1 MPRMSNVLAVAL
13 LAALL
18 VGGMRVGAPPAAAA
32 EGRVLFEDPFD
43 GKLADGWTWLR
54 ENPQNWRI
62 REGALEI
69 RVEPGAGQDVKNALV
84 RKAPDRSAG
93 KVAVEVTVTFTAS
106 PTRQFEQA
114 GITWYQAGTPRFK
127 LVHELVDGQ
136 LVIIPGRA
144 PAPQKTVQLRLVF
157 EGQQY
162 AAQFRPDGQGPFQTV
177 ATGTLPLAA
186 DEQVSIQCYHG
197 PADEEHW
204 IRFDNFRIL
213 QLP

>member
-1 MPRMSNVLAVAL
+1 MPRVPNMLGAVLVAIM
-13 LAALL
+13 L
-18 VGGMRVGAPPAAAA
+18 VSGMRPAISPAAAA
-32 EGRVLFEDPFD
+32 EGRLLFEDRFE

-54 ENPQNWRI
+54 ENPKNWRI
-62 REGALEI
+62 RQGALEI
-69 RVEPGAGQDVKNALV
+69 RVEPGAGQDVKNALL

-93 KVAVEVTVTFTAS
+93 RVAIEVTVTFTAT

-114 GITWYQAGTPRFK
+114 GITWYQGGTPRFK

-144 PAPQKTVQLRLVF
+144 PAPQKTVDLRLVF
-157 EGQQY
+157 EGQKY
-162 AAQFRPDGQGPFQTV
+162 TAQFRPEGQEAFQTV

>member
-1 MPRMSNVLAVAL
+1 MSRMPNLLGAVLVATMGV
-13 LAALL
+13 A
-18 VGGMRVGAPPAAAA
+18 GIGYGIAPAPGA
-32 EGRVLFEDPFD
+32 EGRVLFEDRFE

-54 ENPQNWRI
+54 ENPQHWRI
-62 REGALEI
+62 RQGGLEI
-69 RVEPGAGQDVKNALV
+69 RVEPGAGHDVKNALL

-93 KVAVEVTVTFTAS
+93 RLAVEVTVTFTAT

-114 GITWYQAGTPRFK
+114 GITWYQGGTPRFK

-136 LVIIPGRA
+136 LMIIPGRT
-144 PAPQKTVQLRLVF
+144 PASQKTVTLRLVF
-157 EGQQY
+157 DGPQY
-162 AAQFRPDGQGPFQTV
+162 TAQFRPEAQNTFQTV

-186 DEQVSIQCYHG
+186 EEQVSIQCYHG

-204 IRFDNFRIL
+204 IRFDDFRIR

>member
-1 MPRMSNVLAVAL
+1 MPRMLNLLGAMLVATICV
-13 LAALL
+13 A
-18 VGGMRVGAPPAAAA
+18 GMQSGMPPAAAA
-32 EGRVLFEDPFD
+32 EGRVLFEDRFE
-43 GKLADGWTWLR
+43 GNLAEGWTWLR
-54 ENPQNWRI
+54 ENPKHWRI

-69 RVEPGAGQDVKNALV
+69 RVEPGAGHDVKNALL

-93 KVAVEVTVTFTAS
+93 KVAVEVTVTFTAT

-114 GITWYQAGTPRFK
+114 GITWYQGDTPRFK

-144 PAPQKTVQLRLVF
+144 PAPQKTVDLRLVF

-162 AAQFRPDGQGPFQTV
+162 TAQFRPEGQKEFQTV
-177 ATGTLPLAA
+177 ASGTLPLAA

-197 PADEEHW
+197 PAEEEHW

>member
-1 MPRMSNVLAVAL
+1 MPRVPNMLGAVLVAAIGIGG
-13 LAALL
+13 LAP
-18 VGGMRVGAPPAAAA
+18 GRPPALAA
-32 EGRVLFEDPFD
+32 EGRVLFEDQFD

-54 ENPQNWRI
+54 ENPKNWRI
-62 REGALEI
+62 RQGALEI
-69 RVEPGAGQDVKNALV
+69 RVEPGAGHDVKNALL

-93 KVAVEVTVTFTAS
+93 KIAIEVTVTFTAT

-114 GITWYQAGTPRFK
+114 GITWYQGGTPRFK

-136 LVIIPGRA
+136 LMIIPGRA
-144 PAPQKTVQLRLVF
+144 PAPQKTVDLRLVF
-157 EGQQY
+157 EGPQY
-162 AAQFRPDGQGPFQTV
+162 TAQFRPEGQASFQTV

-197 PADEEHW
+197 PPDEEHW

>member
-1 MPRMSNVLAVAL
+1 MPRAL
-13 LAALL
+13 NMLAAGLL
-18 VGGMRVGAPPAAAA
+18 TAMLVSGMRLGVRPVAAA
-32 EGRVLFEDPFD
+32 EGRVLFEDQFE

-54 ENPQNWRI
+54 ETPKNWRI

-69 RVEPGAGQDVKNALV
+69 RVEPGAGHDVKNALL
-84 RKAPDRSAG
+84 RKAPDRAAG
-93 KVAVEVTVTFTAS
+93 KVAIEVTVTFTAP

-114 GITWYQAGTPRFK
+114 GITWYQGGTPRFK

-136 LVIIPGRA
+136 LLIIPGRA
-144 PAPQKTVQLRLVF
+144 PAPQKTVELRLVF
-157 EGQQY
+157 DGPQY
-162 AAQFRPDGQGPFQTV
+162 TAQFRPEGQEPFQTV
-177 ATGTLPLAA
+177 ATGTLPMAA

-204 IRFDNFRIL
+204 IRFDNFRIV